1 MRKPTMRLPLAAV
14 AGAGRE
20 AAQLLVLLSL
30 LGLAM
35 QGLGAALSV
44 PAVSPAVAVAPGT
57 ALRGLSTAGLH
68 ALRPAIAQPAQQ
80 PQPAAGSLRRDGD
93 LGWWIHPGT
102 LTRAELAA
110 QLAEASGSR
119 LRGDLLQPEA
129 RLPAQ
134 SLRLPSSEAAWRWLL
149 DARQGY
155 ALRCA
160 GLRCEL
166 WLTTAAAQPT
176 TVSVPAPLPADPP
189 GLFPAEPPPE
199 PG

>member
-1 MRKPTMRLPLAAV
+1 MSKPTLRLPLEAA
-14 AGAGRE
+14 AAWRD

-30 LGLAM
+30 LALAM

-44 PAVSPAVAVAPGT
+44 PAVSPAAAVAPSPV
-57 ALRGLSTAGLH
+57 LRGLSTAGLY
-68 ALRPAIAQPAQQ
+68 ALRPGIAPQAQPA
-80 PQPAAGSLRRDGD
+80 PQPAAGSLRRDGEQ
-93 LGWWIHPGT
+93 GWWIHPGT

-110 QLAEASGSR
+110 SLAEASGSR

-129 RLPAQ
+129 RLPEQA
-134 SLRLPSSEAAWRWLL
+134 LRLPSSEAAWRWLL

-166 WLTTAAAQPT
+166 WLTTAGAQPAAAIAPA
-176 TVSVPAPLPADPP
+176 SVPADPP

-199 PG
+199 PN

>member
-1 MRKPTMRLPLAAV
+1 MRKPTMRLPLAA
-14 AGAGRE
+14 AATGAWRE

-30 LGLAM
+30 FALAM
-35 QGLGAALSV
+35 QGLSHALAA
-44 PAVSPAVAVAPGT
+44 PPVSPAAAVAPSS
-57 ALRGLSTAGLH
+57 ALRGLSTVGLH
-68 ALRPAIAQPAQQ
+68 ALRPPIAPQA
-80 PQPAAGSLRRDGD
+80 PQPAAGSLRRDGEQ
-93 LGWWIHPGT
+93 GWWIHPGT

-119 LRGDLLQPEA
+119 LRGELLQPEA

-134 SLRLPSSEAAWRWLL
+134 ALRLPSSEAAWRWLL

-166 WLTTAAAQPT
+166 WLTTAAAQPA
-176 TVSVPAPLPADPP
+176 TVSAPAPLPADPP